1 MRLNKSHLLQ
11 LIIGIEPED
20 LGAPRFKRFWSSRT
34 GFVDRPCDATAF
46 LEESAA
52 VHRARRLRQLGVKA
66 FVVREAS
73 APWLFTPLREKTH
86 PEDAP

>member
-1 MRLNKSHLLQ
+1 MFSNPPPLIQ

-20 LGAPRFKRFWSSRT
+20 LAALRFKRFWSNST
-34 GFVDRPCDATAF
+34 GFVDRPCEASAF

-52 VHRARRLRQLGVKA
+52 VNRARRLRQLGVKA
-66 FVVREAS
+66 FIVREAS

-86 PEDAP
+86 PEDAL

>member
-1 MRLNKSHLLQ
+1 MPAKPQPLIQ

-34 GFVDRPCDATAF
+34 GFVERPCDASAF

-52 VHRARRLRQLGVKA
+52 VYRARRLRQMGVKA
-66 FVVREAS
+66 FIVREAS
-73 APWLFTPLREKTH
+73 APWLFTPLRQTNN
-86 PEDAP
+86 PEDSI